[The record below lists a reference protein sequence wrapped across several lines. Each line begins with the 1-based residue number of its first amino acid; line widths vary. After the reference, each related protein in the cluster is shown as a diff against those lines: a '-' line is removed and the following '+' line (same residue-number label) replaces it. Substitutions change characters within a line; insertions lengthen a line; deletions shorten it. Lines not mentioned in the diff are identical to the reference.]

1 MKSIR
6 KQKKAHKMAARPLI
20 KQIKSYGY
28 KFDYDV
34 YATYFIWNFDSNGC
48 NLHITFKEIPDIK
61 FGIWKQNNT
70 IQYFAEDILFIDK
83 FKPTRC
89 YFGWD
94 TLEEM
99 MEFVGK
105 CINDKN
111 YYKEQI
117 IKAYYDD
124 DYDGDYDDSIWQE
137 RLDEIEEMKFK
148 ENHNFF
154 TKEEYVKNYNKFQNI
169 IKNLNTE
176 KFIIVWHK
184 ADCLYKLYDVWFYTT
199 NLVTTEEAQNFYKEL
214 VDCKCDVFD
223 TCRLPKDF
231 WTKKRSRYNYRINP
245 KFKKLFEN
253 KNYYLKLFNFQQ
265 YK

>member
-1 MKSIR
+1 MQSIR
-6 KQKKAHKMAARPLI
+6 KEKKNYKMVARPLV

-48 NLHITFKEIPDIK
+48 NLHITFKKIPYMK

-70 IQYFAEDILFIDK
+70 IQYFAEHILFIDK

-99 MEFVGK
+99 MVFVGK

-117 IKAYYDD
+117 VKTYYDC
-124 DYDGDYDDSIWQE
+124 DYNDSIWQE
-137 RLDEIEEMKFK
+137 HLDDIEEKKFK
-148 ENHNFF
+148 KNHNYF

-176 KFIIVWHK
+176 KFIVVWHK
-184 ADCLYKLYDVWFYTT
+184 SDGFYELYNVWFYTT
-199 NLVTTEEAQNFYKEL
+199 DLVTTEEAQNFYKEL
-214 VDCKCDVFD
+214 VDCKCYVFD

-231 WTKKRSRYNYRINP
+231 WTKKRSRYNYIINP

-253 KNYYLKLFNFQQ
+253 KNYYLNLFDFQQ